1 MTPIEGRYHL
11 SGDIWGMCYF
21 HSYYDNFNEMLK
33 EAYSKYESGYHVQW
47 EDNVTGKLTILEKDT
62 AGDRTCV

>member
-1 MTPIEGRYHL
+1 
-11 SGDIWGMCYF
+11 
-21 HSYYDNFNEMLK
+21 MLK